1 MDADGSGCVDDC
13 VDTEAW
19 TWGGVL
25 EADEDADA
33 GISSRGCKVVGG
45 VKISGAAG
53 GGGGG
58 SENGLG
64 VKEAEAEA
72 GVDDAGMDG
81 SGCIAGVAKNV
92 LDVDGP
98 ISRWCNGSP
107 AWWPGRGKLAVLRRP
122 VISSLVMLLGPIDDH
137 GAPISSPFRST
148 RSRSESV
155 SFKSSTLVE
164 AGYGLDGGGVGAELF
179 RFSEG
184 IWQIGGAVAVADV
197 GMGNGGT
204 LECRVGDSAISSD
217 SERFC

>member
-1 MDADGSGCVDDC
+1 MDADGSGCIDDC

-19 TWGGVL
+19 IWGGVL

-58 SENGLG
+58 SENALG
-64 VKEAEAEA
+64 EVKEAEAGV
-72 GVDDAGMDG
+72 GVDEVGMDAG
-81 SGCIAGVAKNV
+81 GCIADAVKNV
-92 LDVDGP
+92 LDVDGA

-122 VISSLVMLLGPIDDH
+122 VLSSLVMLLGTIDDH

-164 AGYGLDGGGVGAELF
+164 AG
-179 RFSEG
+179 
-184 IWQIGGAVAVADV
+184 
-197 GMGNGGT
+197 
-204 LECRVGDSAISSD
+204 
-217 SERFC
+217 